1 MSDARPKLVVFDE
14 ALIEARDYWLEKL
27 GRLSEPASIKL
38 DYPRPDIYQREKA
51 AVDIPLGPETCR
63 KLIEITGG
71 GDFLLLTI
79 LMAALKICLYK
90 YTSESVIV
98 VGSPIPGDRANSA
111 QQSNVLPIVD
121 ELDRRKTFKQLL
133 IEMRQTLL
141 DAYARP
147 RYPFDRLLDDLG
159 RGKINNRCP
168 LFQTAL
174 ELTNIHCRLPELK
187 NDLTLTFTKE
197 ESLIR
202 GWIEFNKAL
211 FKVTTVERFASHF
224 CNLLDHALI
233 NTAASIDELQVMS
246 EQERRV
252 ILFDWNDTARDYP
265 DKTCLHQLF
274 EQQAEQL
281 PDATALI
288 FNEGSITYRELDQA
302 TNRLAHHLQHL
313 GVGPEV
319 KVGILMDRSP
329 EMIVAVLAINKA
341 GGAYVPFDTAWPSDR
356 VEWIL
361 SSLNVSCL
369 ITQRAHLRAVHD
381 VQWALPNLNDVVCL
395 DVPDRE
401 PAPESSSVESLSIWD
416 DLAETAGDRVTSGGF
431 TSSYTGELFAEA
443 EVDEYVSRVVEL
455 AQLSA
460 DESSRVLEIGCGS
473 GLVMFEMA
481 PKVATY
487 VGLDQSSATQE
498 RNREYIARNDISN
511 VELVT
516 GMAHEIDVLT
526 NGRFDLIIVASTA
539 QFFPG
544 PIYFEQV
551 IKKMLSLLE
560 PGGAILLADVMD
572 ARRRRE
578 FKDSLIEYK
587 SQHPEART
595 KTDLSNELYFD
606 EAYFY
611 DLREALPELD
621 EAIILKREH
630 GFDNELRFR
639 YDVVLKK
646 TGLDTAHNP
655 KQGQRRKR
663 LWTAW
668 HVNNQQA
675 TRPHTSVTSDNV
687 AYIMF
692 TSGSTGTPK
701 GVVITHK
708 AIVNT
713 IDWVNRTFEVG
724 PGDRL
729 LFVTSFCF
737 DLSVYDIFGVLG
749 AGATIRIASKADL
762 RNPQRLAQILIDDAI
777 TFWDSAPASLQQTL
791 SFFPAFK
798 SNGERHLRL
807 VFLSGDWIPLSLHG
821 EIREAFPQAKMIGL
835 GGVTEASIWQSY
847 FPVTEIKQDWVS
859 VPYGRPIQNTRY
871 HILDSSMNACPVDVA
886 GDLYIGGTC
895 LASGYTDSVQTADR
909 FVPDPFSIMPGSRLY
924 RTGDRARYWDDGIVE
939 FLGRLDHQVKI
950 RGFRIETGEIE
961 TVLAQHPAVKQCLVV
976 AREDTP
982 GDKRLVAYVIFN
994 EQSGAGAGELRSF
1007 VREKVP
1013 DYMVPSAFVTL
1024 DKWPLSSNGKLDR
1037 KALPTPDNT
1046 RPDVGK
1052 AYSEP
1057 ATETEA
1063 TLAAIWTEILGI
1075 QNPGTNDNFFE
1086 LGGHSLLATRVLSRI
1101 AQEFQ
1106 VSMSLRSFFEMP
1118 TISGM
1123 ARGIDAQ
1130 TRVES
1135 EAADSL
1141 VHQQM
1146 SEAPLSYAQNQIWV
1160 AEQLE
1165 PGTPTFNIPFAVRLS
1180 GALDIPALRKSFDR
1194 IVARHDVLR
1203 VTFAV
1208 KEKGVVQVVATKLNL
1223 SLPVV
1228 DLTGLGDTEREMA
1241 ARQIADQEA
1250 QRPFD
1255 LRKGPLL
1262 RAMLLRLSDREHVAL
1277 LTMHHIISDGWSIG
1291 VLVGELTAFYKAEI
1305 TGEPPAVGDL
1315 SVQYT
1320 DFARWQRRRLNGKQF
1335 EEMLDYWKRQL
1346 AGVPPALRLVSES
1359 ERGKDGLKRAA
1370 QVVRLMPSDLAEQLN
1385 VLGRQEN
1392 ATLFMTLVSA
1402 FTLLLHYHS
1411 GQTDIVVGTDIANR
1425 NLVETEQLIGLFV
1438 NQLVLRTDLSGD
1450 PTWRELLAQLRQVT
1464 LDAYANQEVPFEKLV
1479 ERLKPLRVEGRKPIF
1494 QAKIVLQNAPT
1505 SALDLPGLKLEIMGT
1520 VTGETKDDLLLSVT
1534 EMTRSLR
1541 AQMTFNLSLFG
1552 SSWATRFLEQLEM
1565 ILAEVALNP
1574 DVKLKELTRLLA
1586 ESDNRLQALKEQQLG
1601 QARQKSLNKIRSG
1614 SASRPRQNAT
1624 K

>member
-38 DYPRPDIYQREKA
+38 DYPRPDIYQHEKA
-51 AVDIPLGPETCR
+51 TVDIPLSAETCR

-71 GDFLLLTI
+71 GDFLLLTT
-79 LMAALKICLYK
+79 LMATLKICLYK
-90 YTSESVIV
+90 YTSESVTV
-98 VGSPIPGDRANSA
+98 VGTPIPGDRASSA
-111 QQSNVLPIVD
+111 QQNNVLPIVD
-121 ELDRRKTFKQLL
+121 ELDGSKTFRQLL
-133 IEMRQTLL
+133 IEMRSTLL
-141 DAYARP
+141 EAYARP
-147 RYPFDRLLDDLG
+147 RYPFHRLLDDLG
-159 RGKINNRCP
+159 RGKISNRCP

-174 ELTNIHCRLPELK
+174 ELTNIHSRLPEIK

-197 ESLIR
+197 ESLISGR
-202 GWIEFNKAL
+202 MEFNTAL
-211 FKVTTVERFASHF
+211 FKVTTVERLASHF
-224 CNLLDHALI
+224 CNLIDHALT
-233 NTAASIDELQVMS
+233 NTGASIDELQVMG
-246 EQERRV
+246 EQERKL

-288 FNEGSITYRELDQA
+288 FDEGSITYSELDQA
-302 TNRLAHHLQHL
+302 ANRLAHHLQHL

-341 GGAYVPFDTAWPSDR
+341 GGAYVPFDTAWPSER

-369 ITQRAHLRAVHD
+369 ITQRTHLRVVHD

-401 PAPESSSVESLSIWD
+401 PPPESYESVESLSVWD
-416 DLAETAGDRVTSGGF
+416 HLAETAVDRVTSGGF

-455 AQLSA
+455 ARRSA
-460 DESSRVLEIGCGS
+460 DQSSRVLEIGSGA

-481 PKVATY
+481 HKVATY

-498 RNREYIARNDISN
+498 RNREYIARNQISN

-516 GMAHEIDVLT
+516 GMAHEIDALT

-544 PIYFEQV
+544 PIYFQQV
-551 IKKMLSLLE
+551 IKKMLGLLE
-560 PGGAILLADVMD
+560 PGGTILLADVMD

-578 FKDSLIEYK
+578 FKDSLIEFK

-595 KTDLSNELYFD
+595 RTDLSNELYFD

-611 DLREALPELD
+611 DLKESLPQID
-621 EAIILKREH
+621 EAIVLKRDR

-646 TGLDTAHNP
+646 TSLDTAHNP
-655 KQGQRRKR
+655 KQGQTSKR

-668 HVNNQQA
+668 HVSNQPA

-687 AYIMF
+687 AYIIF

-708 AIVNT
+708 AVVNT
-713 IDWVNRTFEVG
+713 IDWVNRTFDVG

-729 LFVTSFCF
+729 LFVTSLCF
-737 DLSVYDIFGVLG
+737 DLSVYDIFGILG
-749 AGATIRIASKADL
+749 AGATIRIASKGDL
-762 RNPQRLAQILIDDAI
+762 RNPERLAQMLIDNAI
-777 TFWDSAPASLQQTL
+777 TFWDSAPASLQQIAS
-791 SFFPAFK
+791 SFPGLK

-835 GGVTEASIWQSY
+835 GGATEASIWSNY

-859 VPYGRPIQNTRY
+859 VPYGRPIQNSRY

-895 LASGYTDSVQTADR
+895 LALGYTDAVQTADR
-909 FVPDPFSIMPGSRLY
+909 FVPDPFSIEPGSCLY
-924 RTGDRARYWDDGIVE
+924 RTGDRARYWDDGIIE

-961 TVLAQHPAVKQCLVV
+961 TALAQHPAVKQCLVM

-994 EQSGAGAGELRSF
+994 EQSGAVVGELRSF
-1007 VREKVP
+1007 LREKVP
-1013 DYMVPSAFVTL
+1013 EYMVPSAFVTL

-1037 KALPTPDNT
+1037 KALPPPDNT

-1052 AYSEP
+1052 EYSEP

-1063 TLAAIWTEILGI
+1063 ALAAIWSEILGI
-1075 QNPGTNDNFFE
+1075 QKPGTKDNFFE

-1101 AQEFQ
+1101 TQEFQ

-1123 ARGIDAQ
+1123 ARSIDAQ
-1130 TRVES
+1130 PRVDSDAAES
-1135 EAADSL
+1135 L
-1141 VHQQM
+1141 THQSM
-1146 SEAPLSYAQNQIWV
+1146 SEAPLSYAQNQVWI
-1160 AEQLE
+1160 AEQME
-1165 PGTPTFNIPFAVRLS
+1165 PETPTFNIPFAVRLT

-1208 KEKGVVQVVATKLNL
+1208 KEKGVVQVVGPRLNL
-1223 SLPVV
+1223 SLSLV
-1228 DLTGLGDTEREMA
+1228 DLTRLGDAEREMA
-1241 ARQIADQEA
+1241 ARRIAVQEA

-1305 TGEPPAVGDL
+1305 TGERPALGDL
-1315 SVQYT
+1315 PVQYT
-1320 DFARWQRRRLNGKQF
+1320 DFARWQRRRLNGKQL
-1335 EEMLDYWKRQL
+1335 EEMLDYWERQL
-1346 AGVPPALRLVSES
+1346 AGAPPTLRLVSEA
-1359 ERGKDGLKRAA
+1359 ERGKDRMKRAA
-1370 QVVRLMPSDLAEQLN
+1370 QVMRFMPADLAEQLN
-1385 VLGRQEN
+1385 VLSRQEN

-1402 FTLLLHYHS
+1402 FQLLLHYHS

-1425 NLVETEQLIGLFV
+1425 NLVETEQLIGLFI

-1479 ERLKPLRVEGRKPIF
+1479 ERLKPLRVEGRTPIF
-1494 QAKIVLQNAPT
+1494 QAKIVLQNAPS
-1505 SALDLPGLKLEIMGT
+1505 SALGLPGLKLEIMGT
-1520 VTGETKDDLLLSVT
+1520 DTGETKDDLLLSITAVT
-1534 EMTRSLR
+1534 RGLR
-1541 AQMTFNLSLFG
+1541 AQMTFNLSLYS

-1574 DVKLKELTRLLA
+1574 DVRMKELTRLLA
-1586 ESDNRLQALKEQQLG
+1586 ESDSRLQALKEQQLG
-1601 QARQKSLNKIRSG
+1601 QARQESFKRIRTGRTTS
-1614 SASRPRQNAT
+1614 SHT
-1624 K
+1624 EM